1 MPGSR
6 LQVSHSVPFPMKR
19 LVAST
24 DPALPQLHVDLL
36 DTLCLLAFSLAD
48 SPWAR
53 ITPYARYAGGW
64 AGGSGALSLCAPL
77 PFRVGLVRALDHRL
91 VSGVPGGS
99 ASSNLRLPYEVKPYH
114 YLFLRLRRVING
126 DLRSTSS
133 SCARCLETTCQ
144 CSAFACSAH

>member
-6 LQVSHSVPFPMKR
+6 LQVSHSVAFPMKR

-48 SPWAR
+48 SSWAR

-77 PFRVGLVRALDHRL
+77 PFRVGLVRALDHLLGILWSRRT
-91 VSGVPGGS
+91 SPS
-99 ASSNLRLPYEVKPYH
+99 ATGRSLRLP
-114 YLFLRLRRVING
+114 
-126 DLRSTSS
+126 DLASIS
-133 SCARCLETTCQ
+133 
-144 CSAFACSAH
+144 CSARLI